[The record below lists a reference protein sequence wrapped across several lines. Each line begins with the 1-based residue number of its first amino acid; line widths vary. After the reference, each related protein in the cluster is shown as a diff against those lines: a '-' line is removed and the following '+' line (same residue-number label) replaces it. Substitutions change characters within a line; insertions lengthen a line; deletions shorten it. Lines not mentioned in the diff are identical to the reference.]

1 MDWAVFRN
9 TNVSDKYFRCSNSLN
24 VEELKRYMA
33 IINQYYDVQIFEGTF
48 NEETKFVNYKMDPYY
63 ELLRIARKN
72 KNKTMNVPIYVYGYH
87 KANENIKDFDNDLSD
102 NELFLKAA
110 FIQQISDGKILMRD
124 DVHGLLENPQ
134 EESINWRR
142 ILE

>member
-9 TNVSDKYFRCSNSLN
+9 TDISDKYFRCSNSLN
-24 VEELKRYMA
+24 VEELKRYIA
-33 IINQYYDVQIFEGTF
+33 IMNQYYDVQIF
-48 NEETKFVNYKMDPYY
+48 EETKFVNYKMDPYY

-87 KANENIKDFDNDLSD
+87 KANENVSDYDNDLSG

-124 DVHGLLENPQ
+124 EVHGLLDNPQ

>member
-1 MDWAVFRN
+1 MKKSKMISKKLIISALS
-9 TNVSDKYFRCSNSLN
+9 TGMGVSLVGAITGTVAWYQYSTRSTVSFVGTSLASSKNLLISFDNSD
-24 VEELKRYMA
+24 Y
-33 IINQYYDVQIFEGTF
+33 
-48 NEETKFVNYKMDPYY
+48 
-63 ELLRIARKN
+63 
-72 KNKTMNVPIYVYGYH
+72 
-87 KANENIKDFDNDLSD
+87 DNDLSD

-124 DVHGLLENPQ
+124 EVHGLLENPQ

>member
-1 MDWAVFRN
+1 MLQIKKHKLD
-9 TNVSDKYFRCSNSLN
+9 
-24 VEELKRYMA
+24 
-33 IINQYYDVQIFEGTF
+33 YDVQIFEGTF
-48 NEETKFVNYKMDPYY
+48 NEKTKFVNYKMDPYY

-87 KANENIKDFDNDLSD
+87 KANKNISDYDNDLSD

-110 FIQQISDGKILMRD
+110 FIQQISDDKMLMKD
-124 DVHGLLENPQ
+124 EVYGLLDIPQ
-134 EESINWRR
+134 EEGINWKR